1 MKLSKLKNALSGLAR
16 KPDSTLV
23 ISPSLSLHIG
33 SIDTGNTQ
41 YVQRQAEF
49 LRNNPDHTAIKEALA
64 KAKGESLPVGDE
76 FFDRLYRRE
85 ASTDIVQFLAH
96 VVIVGWTL
104 LDDDGKEQPFTPGEC
119 IDLLMLPDGIG
130 AGIAAAVIDHAVT
143 VSNYQLDWE
152 QVVTKNS

>member
-33 SIDTGNTQ
+33 SIDTGNTS
-41 YVQRQAEF
+41 YIARQTEF
-49 LRNNPDHTAIKEALA
+49 LRNNSTHSAMVNGT
-64 KAKGESLPVGDE
+64 E
-76 FFDRLYRRE
+76 FFNSLWRRE
-85 ASTDIVQFLAH
+85 VSADIVSFLAH